1 MKEIS
6 TYQFTFD
13 ELAHAFEIYVIDHR
27 ANPQR
32 YSKKRKAQLSAA
44 EVGREQARFFI
55 GLLQN
60 GEAAFEIDYSTDD
73 KEA

>member
-55 GLLQN
+55 DLMQN
-60 GEAAFEIDYSTDD
+60 GESAFKEDHSIGR